1 MKQLKKITLCVLL
14 LFAVSIL
21 FIASIERETIKV
33 GEKAPAFTVA
43 ALNGVDSIS
52 LSDYKGKIVIVHLW
66 SPTCPHCRET
76 NKVLPGIIRP
86 YSKKANL
93 AYIMIAIDMDTLTLR
108 PVIEE
113 DKLNFAIHGYD
124 PFDGSAKTMMDYEAP
139 GTPCINIVDEKGNL
153 VGVNVTDDQLKKYLK
168 KRFSRNS

>member
-1 MKQLKKITLCVLL
+1 MKRFNKRLIFSTLLIISV
-14 LFAVSIL
+14 L
-21 FIASIERETIKV
+21 FIASTPRTGLKV
-33 GEKAPAFTVA
+33 GDKAPAFTVA

-52 LSDYKGKIVIVHLW
+52 LKDYKGKIVIVHLW

-76 NKVLPGIIRP
+76 NKVLPGIITP

-153 VGVNVTDDQLKKYLK
+153 VGVNVTDEQLKRFLK
-168 KRFSRNS
+168 KRFSKS

>member
-1 MKQLKKITLCVLL
+1 MKQFKKIALSLLL
-14 LFAVSIL
+14 LFTVSIL
-21 FIASIERETIKV
+21 FIASIEKETLKI
-33 GEKAPAFTVA
+33 GAKAPAFTVA

-52 LSDYKGKIVIVHLW
+52 LNDYRGKIVIVHLW

-76 NKVLPGIIRP
+76 NKVLPGIIGP

-124 PFDGSAKTMMDYEAP
+124 PFDGSAKTMIDYEAP

-153 VGVNVTDDQLKKYLK
+153 VAANVTDDQLRRYLK
-168 KRFSRNS
+168 KRFSRGN

>member
-1 MKQLKKITLCVLL
+1 MLL

-21 FIASIERETIKV
+21 FIASIEKETLKV

-52 LSDYKGKIVIVHLW
+52 LHNYRGKVVIVHLW

-76 NKVLPGIIRP
+76 NKYLPEIVAP
-86 YSKKANL
+86 YKKANL
-93 AYIMIAIDMDTLTLR
+93 AYIMIAVDMDTTILR

-153 VGVNVTDDQLKKYLK
+153 VAANVTDEQLKKYLK
-168 KRFSRNS
+168 KRFSRK

>member
-1 MKQLKKITLCVLL
+1 MKRFTKRSIFLML
-14 LFAVSIL
+14 LFISIVFL
-21 FIASIERETIKV
+21 SSTPRTALKV
-33 GEKAPAFTVA
+33 GDKAPAFTVA

-52 LSDYKGKIVIVHLW
+52 LKNYRGKIVIVHLW

-76 NKVLPGIIRP
+76 NKNLPAIIGP

-153 VGVNVTDDQLKKYLK
+153 AGVNVTDEQLKRYLR
-168 KRFSRNS
+168 KRFSKN